1 MLRGSALCG
10 SAQRAGLADGKEG
23 ARRREEEAGTARG
36 EEEERAASLSFFAEH
51 AAKQRGE
58 PHASLISITA
68 RFQRARR
75 QSNKEGLR
83 GKSRATCK
91 AGASAEVRG
100 SRTTIERK
108 DYQHLGRLR
117 AGGGVSGSVG
127 LLEVRE
133 VLVPAAPG
141 AEQRIGTAASS
152 AELVSGCCL
161 GWREGAA

>member
-1 MLRGSALCG
+1 MGARSEPEL
-10 SAQRAGLADGKEG
+10 AGGKEG

-58 PHASLISITA
+58 AHASLISITA

-83 GKSRATCK
+83 GKSHATCK

-108 DYQHLGRLR
+108 DYQHLGTLR
-117 AGGGVSGSVG
+117 GGRGVSGSAG

-141 AEQRIGTAASS
+141 AE
-152 AELVSGCCL
+152 
-161 GWREGAA
+161 REGRDSRQQC

>member
-10 SAQRAGLADGKEG
+10 STQRAGLADGKEG

-58 PHASLISITA
+58 AHASLISITA

-83 GKSRATCK
+83 GKSRATCE
-91 AGASAEVRG
+91 AGASCRSKGEQNNNREKRLSAPGKAPSRRG
-100 SRTTIERK
+100 GKWER
-108 DYQHLGRLR
+108 RA
-117 AGGGVSGSVG
+117 AGG
-127 LLEVRE
+127 
-133 VLVPAAPG
+133 
-141 AEQRIGTAASS
+141 
-152 AELVSGCCL
+152 
-161 GWREGAA
+161 